1 MIQLSQDSLLRLA
14 SDLLYDHLKASRDTG
29 AQHLPPPETWTGDTH
44 ITPAASSASTL
55 SLEADSLEFVSLA
68 STVMRFFQLQDSG
81 LEDYLLRYRRLDEW
95 CQLVARARAQGIQ
108 ALGFASSGSTGPAKT
123 CIHNWQDLVQ
133 EIDFFASLLEGLPQF
148 ELKRVVTLVPSH
160 HIYGFL
166 FGLLLPEHQ
175 QVPACRGLSAIGMA
189 QARRLQAGD
198 LLVGHPFLWRELSQQ
213 GSSFPEGVVGLTST
227 APCDPAVIARLKDQG
242 LSQMLEIYGSSET
255 AGVGYRFSTHEPFEL
270 LPRWDKGPSGESLVD
285 RFKGREL
292 SLEDRVRW
300 QDSRHLTPTGR
311 LDRAVQV
318 GGVNVYPQ
326 AIARKLEALASVA
339 QAQVRLGCG
348 EQAERL
354 KAFIVPT
361 NPEQPNSEL
370 EAELTEW
377 CRSQLSAP
385 ETPTRFSFGRQLPS
399 GNLGKAADWTT
410 S

>member
-1 MIQLSQDSLLRLA
+1 MTQLSQDSLLRLT
-14 SDLLYDHLKASRDTG
+14 SDLLYDHLKASRGTG

-44 ITPAASSASTL
+44 ITPTADKTSAL
-55 SLEADSLEFVSLA
+55 SLEADSFEFVSLA
-68 STVMRFFQLQDSG
+68 STVMRFFQMQDSG

-95 CQLVARARAQGIQ
+95 CELIAQGRSQ
-108 ALGFASSGSTGPAKT
+108 GTQTLGFASSGSTGPAKT

-133 EIDFFASLLEGLPQF
+133 EVDFFAGLLEELPQF

-175 QVPACRGLSAIGMA
+175 QVPVCRGLKAIGMA

-213 GSSFPEGVVGLTST
+213 GAQFPAGVLGLTST

-242 LSQMLEIYGSSET
+242 LLQMLEIYGSSET
-255 AGVGYRFSTHEPFEL
+255 AGIGYRFSTDEAFEL

-292 SLEDRVRW
+292 ALEDQVCW
-300 QDSRHLTPTGR
+300 QDERHLTPTGR
-311 LDRAVQV
+311 LDLAVQV
-318 GGVNVYPQ
+318 GGINVYPR
-326 AIARKLEALASVA
+326 AIARKLEGLASVA
-339 QAQVRLGCG
+339 RARVRIGSG
-348 EQAERL
+348 EQGERL

-361 NPEQPNSEL
+361 NPEQPHSEL
-370 EAELTEW
+370 EAQLKDW

-385 ETPTRFSFGRQLPS
+385 ETPTHFSFGQQLPT
-399 GNLGKAADWTT
+399 GNLGKATDWTM